1 MFSSSG
7 NPFMKEET
15 YRNSSNSPLDAG
27 FITSSERMTV
37 QGAVNKSFI
46 LFGLMMLTAA
56 ASFVY
61 ANPLFLWV
69 GAIGGLIAVL
79 VASFKPHLSAT
90 VAPIYAL
97 LEGLFVGTITAM
109 YGGAFGGGIIFNAVS
124 LTLGILFAML
134 FIYKTGI
141 IKVTD
146 KLRMGVVM
154 ATVGIALV
162 YLLNIILRAFGMPL
176 PYLHQAGA
184 IGIGISVVIIGIAA
198 FNLLLDFDNFEKGEQ
213 FGAPSY
219 MEWFSAMGLLIT
231 LVWLYIEILRLLSM
245 LAGRD

>member
-7 NPFMKEET
+7 NPFMKEDA
-15 YRNSSNSPLDAG
+15 YRSSANGPLDSG
-27 FITSSERMTV
+27 FITASERMTV

-46 LFGLMMLTAA
+46 LFGLMLLTSA

-61 ANPLFLWV
+61 AHPMLMWV
-69 GAIGGLIAVL
+69 GAIGGLVAVL
-79 VASFKPHLSAT
+79 VAVFKPHLSAT

-97 LEGLFVGTITAM
+97 LEGLFVGTITAV
-109 YGGAFGGGIIFNAVS
+109 YGGAFGGGIIFNAIA
-124 LTLGILFAML
+124 LTLGLLFTML
-134 FIYKTGI
+134 FIYKSGL
-141 IKVTD
+141 IKVTS
-146 KLRMGVVM
+146 KFRMGVMM
-154 ATVGIALV
+154 ATGAVFLV
-162 YLLNIILRAFGMPL
+162 YMLSMVLGFFGIQV
-176 PYLHQAGA
+176 PYLHQGGTL
-184 IGIGISVVIIGIAA
+184 GIGISVVIIGIAS

-231 LVWLYIEILRLLSM
+231 LVWLYIEVLRLLSM